1 MPCAAAST
9 TVLPRRV
16 PLKINHLDDCGLQVD
31 RKGSSIDGSPVQ
43 NVLSTL
49 SVTPIL
55 PANRRGRSPG
65 SFVFRYENTPEPK
78 HVNAQDP
85 TQSDL
90 RSRLQGKCMKPCKE
104 TDGDLTRVEKSGTS
118 QDSSTK
124 HPAEEVQPVMQTF
137 KQRLASLTSAC
148 RENQLPQYRFKV
160 GSVAPHLFKHQYRV

>member
-1 MPCAAAST
+1 MPCAST
-9 TVLPRRV
+9 TTTLIPRRAH
-16 PLKINHLDDCGLQVD
+16 LKISDLDDCGSQVD

-78 HVNAQDP
+78 HLNAQGP
-85 TQSDL
+85 IRSDL
-90 RSRLQGKCMKPCKE
+90 RSRLQGKCTKPCKE

-118 QDSSTK
+118 QDSSTRP
-124 HPAEEVQPVMQTF
+124 PAEEVEPVMQTF

-148 RENQLPQYRFKV
+148 RDNQHPQYRFKV

>member
-1 MPCAAAST
+1 MF
-9 TVLPRRV
+9 PRRAH
-16 PLKINHLDDCGLQVD
+16 LKINDLDDCGSQVD

-78 HVNAQDP
+78 HLNAQGP

-90 RSRLQGKCMKPCKE
+90 RSRLQGKCTKPCRE

-124 HPAEEVQPVMQTF
+124 PPAEKVEPVMQTF

-148 RENQLPQYRFKV
+148 RDSQLPQYRFKV